1 MKTIRY
7 NSKGSEVETL
17 EQALKDLGYD
27 LTPNTYFGKV
37 THDAVRDFQR
47 NHQLVVDGIVG
58 PKTWSKIQ
66 AAKDALQDDYR
77 EKLLSEQDLID
88 FASVFNLELPVVK
101 AVNEVES
108 RGEGFLNDGRPKI
121 LFEGHIFWRQLKN
134 RGLNT
139 RDFLNDYTKN
149 VLYEKWTKSHYAG
162 GSDEYHRL
170 EKAAGMSDLQ
180 EVHDAAY
187 ASASWGC
194 FQIMGYHYSSLGYSS
209 VDAFVASM
217 YQKEAKHL
225 LAFGRYLEANNL
237 VNALKNK
244 DWHKFARGYNGPGYL
259 DNNYHIK
266 LDNAYQ
272 RYV

>member
-7 NSKGSEVETL
+7 NSRGSEVEVL
-17 EQALKDLGYD
+17 EKALKALGYN

-37 THDAVRDFQR
+37 TQDAVKDFQR
-47 NHQLVVDGIVG
+47 KHQLVVDGIVG

-66 AAKDALQDDYR
+66 VAKDSAKKDYH

-88 FASVFNLELPVVK
+88 FASLFKLELPVVK

-121 LFEGHIFWRQLKN
+121 LFEGHVFWRQLKK
-134 RGLNT
+134 RDLNPD
-139 RDFLNDYTKN
+139 DFLNDYTQN
-149 VLYEKWTKSHYAG
+149 VLYEKWTRTFYDG
-162 GSDEYHRL
+162 GSGEYHRL

-180 EVHDAAY
+180 EVHDAAF

-194 FQIMGYHYSSLGYSS
+194 FQIMGYHFSSLGYSS
-209 VDAFVASM
+209 IDAFVASM

-225 LAFGRYLEANNL
+225 VAFGRYLEANNL
-237 VNALKNK
+237 INALKQR
-244 DWHKFARGYNGPGYL
+244 DWHTFARGYNGPGYME
-259 DNNYHIK
+259 NNYHIK
-266 LDNAYQ
+266 LENAYQ